1 MTDDITFCGSDCNN
15 KKCFRHPS
23 NIREPRIPHS
33 FAYLKDTDDC
43 PLNEKVPVCIHY
55 KVCERREY
63 CNDRDCED
71 YKENKE

>member
-1 MTDDITFCGSDCNN
+1 MSDDITFCGSDCDN

-33 FAYLKDTDDC
+33 FAYLKYTEDC
-43 PLNEKVPVCIHY
+43 SFKKEVPLCIHY

-63 CNDRDCED
+63 CNDNECED
-71 YKENKE
+71 YKGE